1 MFGNVPISVIRPPSS
16 EPNDIG
22 ISSFD
27 TGVPVLRSSW
37 KATGMNIASAPMF
50 FTRAETSVTEE
61 TSTTTWRLMVVRN
74 GRTPRNRTS
83 TTPDRATAALTTSAE
98 APQLLEIRRA
108 QMLRQIAQHH
118 DADRLVCSVDD
129 GQSTNLALLHFGDR
143 LLHRIVLAAD
153 EQG

>member
-1 MFGNVPISVIRPPSS
+1 MLGDVPISVIRPPSS

-37 KATGMNIASAPMF
+37 KATGMNVASAPMF

-98 APQLLEIRRA
+98 ATITTTSSAKPENARSAGTMPTATDASSASRA
-108 QMLRQIAQHH
+108 TR
-118 DADRLVCSVDD
+118 S
-129 GQSTNLALLHFGDR
+129 
-143 LLHRIVLAAD
+143 
-153 EQG
+153 

>member
-1 MFGNVPISVIRPPSS
+1 MMANASDCCAFIHFGVDRVSTIH
-16 EPNDIG
+16 
-22 ISSFD
+22 
-27 TGVPVLRSSW
+27 VPVR
-37 KATGMNIASAPMF
+37 F
-50 FTRAETSVTEE
+50 DDTS
-61 TSTTTWRLMVVRN
+61 
-74 GRTPRNRTS
+74 
-83 TTPDRATAALTTSAE
+83 
-98 APQLLEIRRA
+98 QLLEIRRA